1 MQLQWKDII
10 RIIYLEKVAFSVFYE
25 KESTNLQWQTTD
37 LQLYRP
43 QLLQKYSLVSNFW
56 TEITVETFIWDQC
69 HPEGSQI
76 NLQ

>member
-43 QLLQKYSLVSNFW
+43 QLLQKYSLVSNF
-56 TEITVETFIWDQC
+56 
-69 HPEGSQI
+69 
-76 NLQ
+76 